1 MFRHNVVCYRKTPGQ
16 CLCRFKNYKW
26 GDALRDK
33 LTEFFYKLNR
43 KDFLDD
49 HYKDYS
55 DLDNPLPIG
64 YGQTISQPSLVLQM
78 TRELELEKNHKVL
91 EIGTGSGYQ
100 TAFLAEFSGEV
111 YTVERIAELSHKAKS
126 RIDKLGYNNVY
137 FKVGDGSFGWNE
149 HAPYDRIIVTAAAGR
164 IPDTLI
170 DQLKTGG
177 KMILPV
183 GESDLQELVR
193 VTKTGERIIEKEY
206 LTLVRFVELVGE
218 YGWGKNPR

>member
-1 MFRHNVVCYRKTPGQ
+1 M
-16 CLCRFKNYKW
+16 
-26 GDALRDK
+26 RDK

-49 HYKDYS
+49 QYKDYS
-55 DLDNPLPIG
+55 HLDNPLPIG

-78 TRELELEKNHKVL
+78 TRDLELEKNHKVL

-111 YTVERIAELSHKAKS
+111 YTVERIAELSNKAKS
-126 RIDKLGYNNVY
+126 RIEKLGYKKVH
-137 FKVGDGSFGWNE
+137 FKIGDGSYGWDE
-149 HAPYDRIIVTAAAGR
+149 YAPYDRIIVTAAAGR
-164 IPDTLI
+164 IPDALI

-177 KMILPV
+177 KMVLPV
-183 GESDLQELVR
+183 GESGVQELVR
-193 VTKTGERIIEKEY
+193 IIKKDDGRIEKEY

-218 YGWGKNPR
+218 YGWVKNPR

>member
-1 MFRHNVVCYRKTPGQ
+1 MK
-16 CLCRFKNYKW
+16 
-26 GDALRDK
+26 DK

-49 HYKDYS
+49 QYKDYS

-64 YGQTISQPSLVLQM
+64 YGQTISQPTLVLQM
-78 TRELELEKNHKVL
+78 TKELEPEKTHKVL

-111 YTVERIAELSHKAKS
+111 YTVERITELSNKAKS
-126 RIDKLGYNNVY
+126 RIDRLGYKNVH
-137 FKVGDGSFGWNE
+137 FKIGDGSYGWKE
-149 HAPYDRIIVTAAAGR
+149 YAPFDRIIVTAAAGR
-164 IPDTLI
+164 IPDALI

-183 GESDLQELVR
+183 GESNLQELVR
-193 VTKTGERIIEKEY
+193 ITKKDDGKIEKEY
-206 LTLVRFVELVGE
+206 LTLVRFVELVGD
-218 YGWGKNPR
+218 YGWGKNLR

>member
-1 MFRHNVVCYRKTPGQ
+1 M
-16 CLCRFKNYKW
+16 
-26 GDALRDK
+26 RDK
-33 LTEFFYKLNR
+33 LTDFFYKLNR

-49 HYKDYS
+49 QYKDYS
-55 DLDNPLPIG
+55 DFDNPLPIG

-78 TRELELEKNHKVL
+78 TRELELGKNHRVL

-100 TAFLAEFSGEV
+100 TVFLAEFAEAV

-126 RIDKLGYNNVY
+126 RIDKLGYKNVH
-137 FKVGDGSFGWNE
+137 FKIGDGSHGWNE
-149 HAPYDRIIVTAAAGR
+149 HAPFDRIIVTAAAGR
-164 IPDTLI
+164 VPDALI

-183 GESDLQELVR
+183 GESNLQELVR
-193 VTKTGERIIEKEY
+193 ITKTHDGKIEKEY

-218 YGWGKNPR
+218 YGWGKNKY

>member
-1 MFRHNVVCYRKTPGQ
+1 M
-16 CLCRFKNYKW
+16 
-26 GDALRDK
+26 RDK

-43 KDFLDD
+43 KDFLDGK
-49 HYKDYS
+49 YKDYAG
-55 DLDNPLPIG
+55 LDNPLPIG

-78 TRELELEKNHKVL
+78 TRELELEKTHKVL

-111 YTVERIAELSHKAKS
+111 YTVERIAELSNKAKS
-126 RIDKLGYNNVY
+126 RIEGLGYKNVH
-137 FKVGDGSFGWNE
+137 FKIGDGSYGWSE
-149 HAPYDRIIVTAAAGR
+149 YAPYDRIIVTAAAGR
-164 IPDTLI
+164 IPDALI

-193 VTKTGERIIEKEY
+193 VIKKDDGRIDKEY

-218 YGWGKNPR
+218 YGWGGNPR

>member
-1 MFRHNVVCYRKTPGQ
+1 M
-16 CLCRFKNYKW
+16 
-26 GDALRDK
+26 
-33 LTEFFYKLNR
+33 
-43 KDFLDD
+43 
-49 HYKDYS
+49 
-55 DLDNPLPIG
+55 DNPLPIG

-78 TRELELEKNHKVL
+78 TRELELEKTHKVL

-111 YTVERIAELSHKAKS
+111 YTVERIAELSNKAKS
-126 RIDKLGYNNVY
+126 RIEGLGYKNVH
-137 FKVGDGSFGWNE
+137 FKIGDGSYGWSE
-149 HAPYDRIIVTAAAGR
+149 YAPYDRIIVTAAAGR
-164 IPDTLI
+164 IPDALI

-193 VTKTGERIIEKEY
+193 VIKKDDGRIDKEY

-218 YGWGKNPR
+218 YGWGGNPR